1 MEQNSSYPT
10 QSVITAFLIIALSLV
25 SIPWAELLSTGPLNM
40 DIGTKDATQ
49 MNSIQMWLNTYR
61 RTWVQQKRK
70 RFFFF
75 FLTKGII
82 FN

>member
-10 QSVITAFLIIALSLV
+10 QSVITAFRIIALSLV
-25 SIPWAELLSTGPLNM
+25 SISWAELLSTGPLNM

-49 MNSIQMWLNTYR
+49 MNLIQMWLNTYR

-75 FLTKGII
+75 F
-82 FN
+82 

>member
-1 MEQNSSYPT
+1 MEQNSSYPRK
-10 QSVITAFLIIALSLV
+10 SVITAFRIIALSLV
-25 SIPWAELLSTGPLNM
+25 SIPWDELLSTGPLNM

-49 MNSIQMWLNTYR
+49 MNLIQMWLNTYR

-75 FLTKGII
+75 F
-82 FN
+82 